1 MWYGGGTI
9 LSIHCPI
16 RILYTLIYAF
26 FSVQSIYWFLLF
38 ITGSYRPL
46 DMCGQD
52 ATSSTPSAA
61 VAPQIRPREHATVEH
76 LMHVPL
82 ENFLQS
88 LETAAPTPGPGKL
101 CNIKSLNFTMF
112 FNPCY
117 IMLLQKLQKFQTVQF
132 TMYMIMNYKRYIF
145 WLHSSL
151 LISINLSRAK
161 NSLNRTN

>member
-1 MWYGGGTI
+1 MVWWWNQTLHPLPYTNLI
-9 LSIHCPI
+9 DVNLCFFLS
-16 RILYTLIYAF
+16 
-26 FSVQSIYWFLLF
+26 SVNLLVFILF

-82 ENFLQS
+82 ENFLQT

-101 CNIKSLNFTMF
+101 CNIKYINFTMF

-117 IMLLQKLQKFQTVQF
+117 IMLFQKLQKFQTVQF
-132 TMYMIMNYKRYIF
+132 RMYMIMNYKRDICL
-145 WLHSSL
+145 LHSSL

-161 NSLNRTN
+161 NSLN